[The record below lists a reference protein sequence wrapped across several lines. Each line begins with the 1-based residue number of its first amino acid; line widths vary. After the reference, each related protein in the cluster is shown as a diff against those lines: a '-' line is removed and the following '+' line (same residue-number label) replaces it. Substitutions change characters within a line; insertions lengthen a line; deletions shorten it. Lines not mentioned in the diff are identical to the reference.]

1 MQSRLKHPD
10 TVIMVFA
17 KAPVPG
23 RVNTRLVPFVSA
35 EQAAQLQTE
44 LIHDRLRECTSSALC
59 DVQLWCSPDTRHPCF
74 VVCNSCYSLSLHQ
87 QQGADL
93 GERMA
98 FGQQQA
104 LQTYRK
110 AVIIGTDAPALKADV
125 IEQAILALDT
135 NAVVITPAEDGGYV
149 LIGVNGLIPGL
160 LVDIEWGMGQV
171 LSQTI
176 RNVDQLGLRYELLGE
191 CWDIDRP
198 EDLMRYRAMQSGTQ
212 YKRETY

>member
-1 MQSRLKHPD
+1 
-10 TVIMVFA
+10 MVFA

-35 EQAAQLQTE
+35 EQAAQLQAE

-59 DVQLWCSPDTRHPCF
+59 DVQLWCSPNTRHTCF
-74 VVCNSCYSLSLHQ
+74 VECNSCYSLSLRQ

-104 LQTYRK
+104 LQRYRK
-110 AVIIGTDAPALKADV
+110 AIIIGTDAPALKADA
-125 IEQAILALDT
+125 IEQAIVALDR
-135 NAVVITPAEDGGYV
+135 NEVVITPAEDGGYV
-149 LIGVNGLIPGL
+149 LIGVNGWIPGL
-160 LVDIEWGMGQV
+160 LVDVEWGMGQV

-176 RNVDQLGLRYELLGE
+176 RNADRLGLRYELLSE

-198 EDLMRYRAMQSGTQ
+198 DDLVRYRAMQPGT
-212 YKRETY
+212 